1 MGGSGEFCCRTFA
14 TAGEKAIGQRRT
26 PRSNRER
33 ASTRACLFVLRHCLT
48 VSLLQCGAGMV
59 SEPVAPVA
67 DRTPTADASAG
78 VRGRRNAFLFDHLDR
93 PSRPVST
100 GWKVAIN
107 QVSIAWYSVEV
118 TVWVSVAEI

>member
-78 VRGRRNAFLFDHLDR
+78 VRGRRNASLRSLG
-93 PSRPVST
+93 P
-100 GWKVAIN
+100 AIPTCKHWVEGCN
-107 QVSIAWYSVEV
+107 QPGEYSVV
-118 TVWVSVAEI
+118 LS